1 MLRILQQYYPIRN
14 VFFILGEG
22 FAIYF
27 AVLIAT
33 WLHNSN
39 IASYHFVISRKALL
53 ITMVCIV
60 SLYFNDLYNLKITNN
75 FKELTIRLLQSLGIS
90 SIILSAVYFIYP
102 GTIIGERA
110 YIVSIII
117 AVLLIFVWRIAYY
130 FILENGI
137 FNQKIA
143 LMGSGDLAKNIYNEI
158 YDTRDCGY
166 EIKLLISENSPNQ
179 EPNENNTVPT
189 IRLNDGS
196 NLFKKETSNLNIKKI
211 IVALKE
217 KRNCF
222 PLKAL
227 LDCRVGGI
235 DVIDGNSFYEM
246 LTGKL
251 SVEQINPGWLIYS
264 EGFRHSHLKRL
275 LKRTIDIIISFAM
288 ILLLLPLIVFLA
300 IIIKMGS
307 KGPTIFSQERVGEK
321 RKPYQMYKF
330 RSMIDDAERQ
340 SGPKWAEDDDPRTTS
355 IGKFIRKWR
364 LDEIPQ
370 LWNVLKGDMSFV
382 GPRPEREYFVKKLE
396 KRVPYYSKRFTV
408 KPGLTGWA
416 QVSYGYGSSVGD
428 ATEKLKYELFY
439 IKNMSIFM
447 DLVITLRTIKTV
459 LFGKGAR

>member
-14 VFFILGEG
+14 VVFLLGEG
-22 FAIYF
+22 FVIYCS
-27 AVLIAT
+27 VIIAT
-33 WLHNSN
+33 LMVTGN
-39 IASYHFVISRKALL
+39 IVSVPFIFNRKAAL
-53 ITMVCIV
+53 ITMICLIC
-60 SLYFNDLYNLKITNN
+60 LYYNDLYDLKITHNLA
-75 FKELTIRLLQSLGIS
+75 ELMIRLLQSLGIS
-90 SIILSAVYFIYP
+90 SIILAGIYYIYP
-102 GTIIGERA
+102 GTIVSPRA
-110 YIVSIII
+110 YIISIII
-117 AVLLIFVWRIAYY
+117 AILLIFIWRITYY
-130 FILENGI
+130 LILENGI

-143 LMGSGDLAKNIYNEI
+143 LIGSGDLAKNIYNEI
-158 YDTRDCGY
+158 CETKDCGY
-166 EIKLLISENSPNQ
+166 EIKLLISEISPNQ
-179 EPNENNTVPT
+179 ELNENNTVPT

-307 KGPTIFSQERVGEK
+307 KGPAIFSQERVGEK
-321 RKPYQMYKF
+321 RKSYRMYKF

-340 SGPKWAEDDDPRTTS
+340 SGPKWAEDDDPRTTRV
-355 IGKFIRKWR
+355 GKFIRKWR

-382 GPRPEREYFVKKLE
+382 GPRPEREFFVNELE
-396 KRVPYYSKRFTV
+396 EKIPYYSKRFTV

>member
-1 MLRILQQYYPIRN
+1 MLRILKQYYPIRN

-137 FNQKIA
+137 FNQKVA

-189 IRLNDGS
+189 IRLNDGR
-196 NLFKKETSNLNIKKI
+196 NLLKKETSALNIKKI

-217 KRNCF
+217 KRDCF

-321 RKPYQMYKF
+321 RKPYRMYKF

-382 GPRPEREYFVKKLE
+382 GPRPEREFFVKELE
-396 KRVPYYSKRFTV
+396 KKIPYYSKRFTV

-439 IKNMSIFM
+439 IKNMSTFM